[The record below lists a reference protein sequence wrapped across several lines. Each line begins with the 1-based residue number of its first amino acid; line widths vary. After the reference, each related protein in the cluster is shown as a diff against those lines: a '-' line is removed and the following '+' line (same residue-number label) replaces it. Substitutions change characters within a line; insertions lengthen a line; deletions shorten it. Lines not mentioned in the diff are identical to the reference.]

1 MSRIGGLPM
10 FLALIAALAAAAAPR
25 MLPPNR
31 PALVVYVEQQ
41 TTEPLDAEALAA
53 IDHEVGRLWR
63 RYADVTVQMQADAAA
78 RAADDVLTLVVTDNA
93 SRSGDGLGWID
104 FVDGRPTHTI
114 YVSRLEASRLAAQAR
129 VDGRNIADWP
139 RAMRRLFMVR
149 AIAKAIAHEVGHYV
163 LASRAHTA
171 TGLMRSR
178 FTVSELMDP
187 SDAKFRLEP
196 AERAVLQQRVRGYL
210 VARGE
215 RRDEQAR

>member
-1 MSRIGGLPM
+1 M

-31 PALVVYVEQQ
+31 PALVVYVEQE

-78 RAADDVLTLVVTDNA
+78 RAADDVLTLVVTDSA

-149 AIAKAIAHEVGHYV
+149 AIAKAIAHEVGHYL

>member
-1 MSRIGGLPM
+1 M

-149 AIAKAIAHEVGHYV
+149 AIAKAIAHEVGHYL

>member
-1 MSRIGGLPM
+1 M

-31 PALVVYVEQQ
+31 PALVVYVEQE

-149 AIAKAIAHEVGHYV
+149 AIAKAIAHEVGHYL